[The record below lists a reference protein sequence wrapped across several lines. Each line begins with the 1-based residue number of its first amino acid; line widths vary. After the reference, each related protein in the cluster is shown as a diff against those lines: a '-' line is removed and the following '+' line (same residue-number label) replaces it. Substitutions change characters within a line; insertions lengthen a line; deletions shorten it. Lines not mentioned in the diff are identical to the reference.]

1 MNIKASLEMPRPTSQ
16 PKNEINK
23 GIVENRNK
31 RTLKSMA
38 KSINENSFSQKD
50 VFDDDFVK
58 FENANCKF
66 TPTLIILLFYLWF

>member
-1 MNIKASLEMPRPTSQ
+1 MKLTILSPVLP
-16 PKNEINK
+16 
-23 GIVENRNK
+23 ENRNK

-58 FENANCKF
+58 FENANCRL
-66 TPTLIILLFYLWF
+66 TPPLIILSYLWF